1 MLRDDRCGWGLAR
14 ARGRHLLAGIDHL
27 QHPAVIVVSSQTNL
41 HVGGDATSKVDT
53 QFQPFRDKVVTF
65 GFPTFLAASESS
77 RCFVIDC
84 QL

>member
-1 MLRDDRCGWGLAR
+1 MLRDDRGGWGLAR

-53 QFQPFRDKVVTF
+53 QFQPFRDKELSHLGFQLFLLLQSLLVV
-65 GFPTFLAASESS
+65 L
-77 RCFVIDC
+77 
-84 QL
+84 